1 MEQTKLLGV
10 IIDSNVSWTS
20 NTEFNVSKC
29 NSKMWVVRRPKKHGA
44 SRSDLIDIF
53 CKQIRSILE
62 FAVPVWNSAL
72 IGEDFAKLERIQKT
86 FLHIL
91 LGEQYRS
98 YTSALKI
105 TGLQKLSER
114 RSKLC
119 LSFSRKSLKHTKF
132 SKWFKVNTKQTKTRQ
147 VQPKFCDVIRRTEM
161 FGNSPLSYLTGLLNK
176 HYSK

>member
-1 MEQTKLLGV
+1 
-10 IIDSNVSWTS
+10 
-20 NTEFNVSKC
+20 
-29 NSKMWVVRRPKKHGA
+29 MWVVRRLKKLGA
-44 SRSDLIDIF
+44 SSSDLIDIF

-62 FAVPVWNSAL
+62 FGVPVWNSSL
-72 IGEDFAKLERIQKT
+72 IGEDIAKLERVQNT

-114 RSKLC
+114 RRKLC
-119 LSFSRKSLKHTKF
+119 LSFSKKSQKHDKF
-132 SKWFKVNTKQTKTRQ
+132 SKWFKVNTKQTNTRQ
-147 VQPKFCDVIRRTEM
+147 VQPKFCEVIRRTER
-161 FGNSPLSYLTGLLNK
+161 FGRSPLSYLTGLLNK